1 MRLRSTVLAM
11 PILIASFL
19 AYAWTA
25 QEKVHIAAL
34 VVCLFFAG
42 FSLLQVQFLM

>member
-1 MRLRSTVLAM
+1 M
-11 PILIASFL
+11 PILVASFL

-25 QEKVHIAAL
+25 EKKVHIAAL

-42 FSLLQVQFLM
+42 FSLLQVQFLT